1 MAPTQQT
8 AMIWHSPALCTPT
21 TSQPRA
27 AWRNKRRHHTLPKLV
42 LQQEE
47 IMHKD
52 SRLLILRLQLETGCG
67 QRNPPAEIPIAMPC
81 VRGKHEQV
89 V

>member
-1 MAPTQQT
+1 
-8 AMIWHSPALCTPT
+8 
-21 TSQPRA
+21 
-27 AWRNKRRHHTLPKLV
+27 
-42 LQQEE
+42 
-47 IMHKD
+47 MHKD

-67 QRNPPAEIPIAMPC
+67 QRNRPAEIPIAMPC